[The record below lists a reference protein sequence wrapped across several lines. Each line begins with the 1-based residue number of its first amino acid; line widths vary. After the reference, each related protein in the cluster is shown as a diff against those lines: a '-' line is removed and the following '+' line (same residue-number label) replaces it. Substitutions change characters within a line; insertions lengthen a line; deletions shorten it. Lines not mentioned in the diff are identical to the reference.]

1 MNHSTSKVQVNDEL
15 RRMWTAQA
23 VELAMTG
30 RWDESIP
37 LNLQVL
43 QIFPNDIPAHN
54 RLGKAYL
61 ELGRYE
67 EALEQYEHS
76 LKLELSNNIA
86 RKRIVELY
94 ALLNRDPA
102 DNDAPDDASEEE
114 G

>member
-1 MNHSTSKVQVNDEL
+1 MNHSAPKAQVNDEL
-15 RRMWTAQA
+15 RKTWAAQA
-23 VELAMTG
+23 VELAMMS

-43 QIFPNDIPAHN
+43 QIFPSDIQAHN

-67 EALEQYEHS
+67 EALGEYEHT

-86 RKRIVELY
+86 RKRIAELF

-102 DNDAPDDASEEE
+102 GSDAPDDASAEEE
-114 G
+114 